1 MLGRVITYS
10 EKGIKYEADPR
21 HAEIIVE
28 MLNLTNTKP
37 VGSPGW
43 KEEPDEGEP
52 LEGEE
57 RTAYRALSAR
67 VNYLAQDR
75 PDIQFAGKEICR
87 FMQNPKSSDWM
98 KLKKLGRY
106 LRGKM
111 RLVYHF
117 QWQGKPPTLTG
128 YTDTNWAGC
137 SRTRRSTSA
146 GGVMYGRH
154 LIRCYSKTQATIAL
168 LSAEAELGGH
178 CEDQRRSARPIGH
191 DG

>member
-1 MLGRVITYS
+1 MCHGDDIVFVGKRRWLEEANKGLEKRYGIKTKWIGPRKKDSRSGQVLGRVITYS

-43 KEEPDEGEP
+43 KEEPDEGEL

-87 FMQNPKSSDWM
+87 FMQSPKSSDWM

-146 GGVMYGRH
+146 GV
-154 LIRCYSKTQATIAL
+154 
-168 LSAEAELGGH
+168 
-178 CEDQRRSARPIGH
+178 
-191 DG
+191 